1 MKTLTTNL
9 PAHLVLSLEV
19 RGQAHVAGGAVEEV
33 LPAADP
39 TDAAAVAVELRLVL
53 IVKQLTL
60 VAKVLKKQTSH
71 SHSVF
76 FELIKYGNHIVTLKL
91 NLFESNKL
99 NLLSLLPYTCSEFS
113 I

>member
-39 TDAAAVAVELRLVL
+39 ADAAAVAVELRLVL
-53 IVKQLTL
+53 IVKQLAL
-60 VAKVLKKQTSH
+60 VAKVL
-71 SHSVF
+71 
-76 FELIKYGNHIVTLKL
+76 E
-91 NLFESNKL
+91 
-99 NLLSLLPYTCSEFS
+99 
-113 I
+113 